1 MVDLSYAFSG
11 ISALGIFILV
21 NDKLSERTDFTLAKT
36 FSENI
41 NSFKSAM
48 EFVAICFITWVSFW
62 GVLVLCNL
70 SLNMFAQSDD
80 IFNLL
85 GDFNWLFVRYGLPLA
100 VGNIIGYAHKDR
112 IMKVATEIGITI
124 DKGLSN
130 ISYFSYVSAIGY
142 YFIVPS
148 LFSFILVAVNSLAL
162 TVIYFL
168 RPKLSLKV
176 LMGYGVLGILA
187 AGLIVN
193 EIVTVK
199 FPFSRRIAL
208 SDTNMFLVGQLVI
221 VVIAFVGWFVT
232 HRSNLEQ
239 NKVSFLKQH
248 RVAKIESMLSKLN
261 LTIVA
266 STEFYDYISEASA
279 SVDWSIYD
287 NLWKRIVDRY
297 EDTRYYIN
305 DYENLFGN
313 LQDYAKTL
321 NLKFEGFKD
330 YLETMRNDLYQPM
343 NQISKENYSIFK
355 TKHTEY
361 LNILIQVRGKV
372 REKLKQELL

>member
-1 MVDLSYAFSG
+1 VVDLSYAFSG